1 MYIYKKDL
9 DTSEHIRE
17 QFNQLFKSES
27 LCNQMIGT
35 YIARKIEAGGFIR
48 DDVLD
53 YVVSHDFGNDY
64 ADLIYKFFDYLKDL
78 SPYWLEILLD
88 IIKNKEEQDVSSF
101 LSEVYGAFV
110 SGIPLD
116 KVKLCYENAEDPHAF
131 AVALE
136 NNSSDGAYSKML
148 ESLSAITNVIE
159 KIEFDRSNQT
169 EEFGYMSDSIAGLKE
184 QLKEKADTI
193 KNRDEQI
200 EHLNELLNSKAD
212 ITQEELNKII
222 KYRDFYER
230 KYNAA
235 MDELDE
241 VKDKNCKYEL
251 KILELEKRIK
261 EIPENTDNMDSKE
274 QPTVN
279 NDFVE
284 KLNLITEKVSKLD
297 EIFTVIGSFQSKFD
311 NVHKEI
317 KLLDDSNSSIL
328 NTEMTKLTNNF
339 NNIIDDRLEVV
350 LKQLTKLVVAEFL
363 VVNSV
368 DLISAFF
375 KLPQALCN
383 VMVGNAQFNINTS
396 DAVYRCLESPSFSD
410 ATILWL
416 FSLVLM
422 VLTAISGGSII
433 YLAIIRIFKVLM
445 IIPYAAI
452 ATSTVASSH
461 GIAST
466 TISYYKYAFATILE
480 SATMLIAVNLSGY
493 LITNNSDLLTT
504 LINGSDFNEA
514 LSWMIGTMMLLACTM
529 GAVKE
534 AGQIT
539 HRVLGT

>member
-1 MYIYKKDL
+1 M
-9 DTSEHIRE
+9 
-17 QFNQLFKSES
+17 
-27 LCNQMIGT
+27 G
-35 YIARKIEAGGFIR
+35 KII
-48 DDVLD
+48 
-53 YVVSHDFGNDY
+53 
-64 ADLIYKFFDYLKDL
+64 
-78 SPYWLEILLD
+78 
-88 IIKNKEEQDVSSF
+88 
-101 LSEVYGAFV
+101 
-110 SGIPLD
+110 
-116 KVKLCYENAEDPHAF
+116 
-131 AVALE
+131 
-136 NNSSDGAYSKML
+136 
-148 ESLSAITNVIE
+148 
-159 KIEFDRSNQT
+159 
-169 EEFGYMSDSIAGLKE
+169 
-184 QLKEKADTI
+184 
-193 KNRDEQI
+193 
-200 EHLNELLNSKAD
+200 AD
-212 ITQEELNKII
+212 IL
-222 KYRDFYER
+222 
-230 KYNAA
+230 AA
-235 MDELDE
+235 
-241 VKDKNCKYEL
+241 
-251 KILELEKRIK
+251 
-261 EIPENTDNMDSKE
+261 
-274 QPTVN
+274 
-279 NDFVE
+279 
-284 KLNLITEKVSKLD
+284 
-297 EIFTVIGSFQSKFD
+297 IGSFLNDFIGATLGKLIF
-311 NVHKEI
+311 VPMI
-317 KLLDDSNSSIL
+317 KVMLGDGPGNPGFVNSLYNSMMMKANGFLQVSPDEWAGGLGWQFINSIQAAFISVGAAFVLVFWLVGLCTDSLDIRSNL
-328 NTEMTKLTNNF
+328 
-339 NNIIDDRLEVV
+339 RLEVV